1 MKKGLLFLAACIV
14 ACLAM
19 VDVALAAEVVAV
31 ESDWLAFIK
40 KYWVVVPSFMTF
52 AAAVAA
58 ATPTPRDD
66 GIVLALR
73 RIIDFIGLNVGY
85 AKNKD

>member
-1 MKKGLLFLAACIV
+1 MRKFLMMAFAMVI
-14 ACLAM
+14 ATLAM

-31 ESDWLAFIK
+31 ESDWLAFVK

-58 ATPTPRDD
+58 ATPTPKDD
-66 GIVLALR
+66 GIVLVLR
-73 RIIDFIGLNVGY
+73 RIIDFVGLNIGF

>member
-1 MKKGLLFLAACIV
+1 MRKFLMMAFAMVI
-14 ACLAM
+14 ATLAM

-31 ESDWLAFIK
+31 ESDWLAFVK

-58 ATPTPRDD
+58 N
-66 GIVLALR
+66 LR
-73 RIIDFIGLNVGY
+73 KTIGHT
-85 AKNKD
+85 